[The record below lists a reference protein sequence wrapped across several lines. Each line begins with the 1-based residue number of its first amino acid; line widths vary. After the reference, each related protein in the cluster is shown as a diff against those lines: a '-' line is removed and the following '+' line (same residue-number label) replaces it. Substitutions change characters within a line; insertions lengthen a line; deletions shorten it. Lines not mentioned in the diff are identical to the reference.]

1 MIVSRGAFNTR
12 ILWDWIHYAFAR
24 PAEWDASLLRTNVLA
39 DLSVPRWK
47 PADIEAV
54 EDVTESLLIL
64 LLHCRSMG
72 AQVSELSLVE
82 STWDEPGGLEIL
94 RRLLRILD
102 PDWNVIIASPSP
114 D

>member
-1 MIVSRGAFNTR
+1 M
-12 ILWDWIHYAFAR
+12 
-24 PAEWDASLLRTNVLA
+24 NVLA

-47 PADIEAV
+47 PADIESV
-54 EDVTESLLIL
+54 EDVTESLLIF

-94 RRLLRILD
+94 RRLLHILD
-102 PDWNVIIASPSP
+102 PDWNVILETISSSP